1 MTRPTDDLARL
12 EDSDIG
18 RDPDCRPGCGII
30 RAVCIMVPLWTLFFA
45 LLAWGTK

>member
-18 RDPDCRPGCGII
+18 RDPKHPPGSGMIYAI
-30 RAVCIMVPLWTLFFA
+30 FIMVPIWALVFA
-45 LLAWGTK
+45 LLFWGMQ